1 MKLSSQDNAS
11 LCSDSPCIIDAPALI
26 TYLEGTPKGQV
37 IQRIMEQTH
46 TRGARIRITA
56 LDMAQVYLKGIT
68 EHPDS
73 FAELLALLDQLP
85 IQVEAV
91 TRETALEAAKLLA
104 GHQGLELGAALS
116 VYLAR
121 TSDGT
126 LITSN
131 PAVRQND
138 LLPTGRIV
146 YVGVGDNA
154 GSG

>member
-1 MKLSSQDNAS
+1 
-11 LCSDSPCIIDAPALI
+11 
-26 TYLEGTPKGQV
+26 
-37 IQRIMEQTH
+37 
-46 TRGARIRITA
+46 
-56 LDMAQVYLKGIT
+56 
-68 EHPDS
+68 
-73 FAELLALLDQLP
+73 LLDQLP